1 MAESES
7 ALYRNVTRQLRR
19 GRLTPFL
26 GAGVNLVGVDMSLG
40 FEKGRRLPSGAEL
53 AGLLTKEYEYDG
65 EDPHDLVRVAQW
77 VELTIGRA
85 DLEESLREV
94 FNRDFPPTVV
104 HDVLARTPDFVRHQP
119 VQEFPLIIT
128 TNYDDALE
136 RAFAARGEP
145 IDVLTYVA
153 HGPDRGLFRHTDP
166 DAETGVVRVGD
177 EYAGVT
183 LRERPA
189 VVKLHGAV
197 SRSSDD
203 DQVEDDSYVLTEDD
217 YIECLSNPDIVR
229 HLPAEVARRMAQCH
243 YLFLGYSL
251 RDWNMRV
258 MLHRFSQDRAKQKNS
273 WAVVAQPEELE
284 QKAWLLRHVDMYDLD
299 LGIFAAGL
307 AREMD
312 EDLAESR
319 ATVVT

>member
-1 MAESES
+1 MGESES
-7 ALYRNVTRQLRR
+7 QLYRAVTRQLRR

-26 GAGVNLVGVDMSLG
+26 GAGVNLVGVDLAAG
-40 FEKGRRLPSGAEL
+40 YQKGLRLPSGAEL
-53 AGLLTKEYEYDG
+53 ADLLTEEYEYDG
-65 EDPHDLVRVAQW
+65 DDRHDLVRVAQW

-94 FNRDFPPTVV
+94 FNRDFPPSVV
-104 HDVLARTPDFVRHQP
+104 HELLARTPDYVRHQP

-136 RAFAARGEP
+136 RAFEARDEP
-145 IDVLTYVA
+145 VDVLTYVA
-153 HGPDRGLFRHTDP
+153 HGPDRGLFRHTSP
-166 DAETGVVRVGD
+166 DGETTVVTVGD
-177 EYAGVT
+177 KYDEVT

-197 SRSSDD
+197 RRSADD
-203 DQVEDDSYVLTEDD
+203 DHVEDDSYVLTEDD

-258 MLHRFSQDRAKQKNS
+258 MLHRFSQDRAKAKNS
-273 WAVVAQPEELE
+273 WAVVSQPEELE

-299 LGIFAAGL
+299 LGVFSAGL

-312 EDLAESR
+312 EDRTQA
-319 ATVVT
+319 AAVTT

>member
-1 MAESES
+1 MGESENQ
-7 ALYRNVTRQLRR
+7 LYRTVTRQLRR

-26 GAGVNLVGVDMSLG
+26 GAGVNLVGVDLTAG
-40 FEKGRRLPSGAEL
+40 FEKGKRLPSGVEL
-53 AGLLTKEYEYDG
+53 ANLLTDEFEYEG

-77 VELTIGRA
+77 VELSIGRA

-94 FNRDFPPTVV
+94 FNRDFPPSVV
-104 HDVLARTPDFVRHQP
+104 HEVLARTPNFVRHQP

-136 RAFAARGEP
+136 RAFEAQGEAV
-145 IDVLTYVA
+145 DVLTYVA
-153 HGPDRGLFRHTDP
+153 HGPDQGRFRHTSP
-166 DAETGVVRVGD
+166 DGETTVVSVGD
-177 EYAGVT
+177 EYTGLT

-197 SRSSDD
+197 SRSAAD

-229 HLPAEVARRMAQCH
+229 QLPTHVAHRMAQCH
-243 YLFLGYSL
+243 FLFLGYSL

-273 WAVVAQPEELE
+273 WAVVSQPGELE

-299 LGIFAAGL
+299 LGVFSAGFR
-307 AREMD
+307 REMD
-312 EDLAESR
+312 EDVAEAAVS
-319 ATVVT
+319 T

>member
-1 MAESES
+1 MNESENQ
-7 ALYRNVTRQLRR
+7 LYRTVTRQLRR

-26 GAGVNLVGVDMSLG
+26 GAGVNLVGVDLTEG
-40 FEKGRRLPSGAEL
+40 FQKGHRLPSGAEL
-53 AGLLTKEYEYDG
+53 ANLLTEEYEYEGD
-65 EDPHDLVRVAQW
+65 DPHDLVRVAQW

-94 FNRDFPPTVV
+94 FNRDFPPSVV
-104 HDVLARTPDFVRHQP
+104 HEVLARTPDFVRHQP

-136 RAFAARGEP
+136 RAFAARGEAL
-145 IDVLTYVA
+145 DVLTYVA
-153 HGPDRGLFRHTDP
+153 HGRDQGRFRHTGP
-166 DAETGVVRVGD
+166 DGGTTVVSVGD
-177 EYAGVT
+177 EYTGVT

-197 SRSSDD
+197 SRSAAD

-229 HLPAEVARRMAQCH
+229 HLPAHVAHRMAQCH
-243 YLFLGYSL
+243 YLFLCYSL

-258 MLHRFSQDRAKQKNS
+258 MLHRFSQERAKQKNS
-273 WAVVAQPEELE
+273 WAVVSQPEELE

-299 LGIFAAGL
+299 LGVFSAGL
-307 AREMD
+307 GREMD
-312 EDLAESR
+312 ENLTQAAVS
-319 ATVVT
+319 T